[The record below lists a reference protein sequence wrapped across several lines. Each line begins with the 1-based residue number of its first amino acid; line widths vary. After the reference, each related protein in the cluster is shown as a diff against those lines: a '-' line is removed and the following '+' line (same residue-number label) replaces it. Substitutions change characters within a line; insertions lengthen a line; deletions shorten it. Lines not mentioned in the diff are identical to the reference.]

1 MTADIEIVRDK
12 TEKSEEEVI
21 QLYDSFK
28 EQFPKGKIF
37 KKSEQNICFPRLKLV
52 FCSDFSKFY
61 PSQSDIAQ
69 YADQIFRW
77 QARLID
83 NKVQCN
89 VAIYQT
95 IGPIDLWQGRIL

>member
-1 MTADIEIVRDK
+1 MTADIEIVRDR

-69 YADQIFRW
+69 YADQIFR
-77 QARLID
+77 
-83 NKVQCN
+83 
-89 VAIYQT
+89 
-95 IGPIDLWQGRIL
+95 